1 MILTVFKI
9 DMYQVV
15 KIVNLISHDT
25 CNSLVKR
32 NKLIKRE
39 KYVNYVPVV
48 IKGDKAINLYIYLV
62 VVAYCSV

>member
-1 MILTVFKI
+1 
-9 DMYQVV
+9 MYQVV
-15 KIVNLISHDT
+15 KIVKGMSVDSQKKPIIHNT

-39 KYVNYVPVV
+39 KNVNYVPVV

>member
-1 MILTVFKI
+1 MVSK
-9 DMYQVV
+9 
-15 KIVNLISHDT
+15 NLISHNT
-25 CNSLVKR
+25 CNSLVKH

-62 VVAYCSV
+62 VVACCSV